1 MSKDLVDQNLQR
13 KKDLAWTQM
22 GEDLVILKLG
32 KIRTVHQL
40 NPIAKLVWEQLES
53 PNNPVYLTLKVGDEF
68 EVTVP
73 CSEGYGERKADHQQ
87 QVPIKHLQGA
97 KRWKAGMVAMVQTEK
112 GARQVTIVKAGLK
125 HATVDLNHP
134 LAGKDL
140 TFNIQILEMRDATD
154 DEVAHG
160 HAHGIGGHHH

>member
-1 MSKDLVDQNLQR
+1 MSIADNKVVQFHYTLRSGEALIETSAGKDPAAYLHGHGN
-13 KKDLAWTQM
+13 
-22 GEDLVILKLG
+22 VIPGLEKAMVG
-32 KIRTVHQL
+32 K
-40 NPIAKLVWEQLES
+40 E
-53 PNNPVYLTLKVGDEF
+53 VGDEF

-140 TFNIQILEMRDATD
+140 TFNIQILDMRDATD